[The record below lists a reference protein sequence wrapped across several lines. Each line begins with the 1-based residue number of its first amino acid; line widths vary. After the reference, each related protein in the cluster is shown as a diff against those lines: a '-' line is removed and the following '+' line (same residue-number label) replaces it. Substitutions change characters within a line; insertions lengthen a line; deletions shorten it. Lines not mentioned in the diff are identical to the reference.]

1 MFRPFVL
8 SLAVLIVGLGSVC
21 VAQPAYDVS
30 VWRWNVSM
38 ILDAQRA
45 PAPIVG
51 EASVKSFGQRYERL
65 SISGLPEVPAA
76 AGGR

>member
-1 MFRPFVL
+1 MVRPFVL

-30 VWRWNVSM
+30 VWRWNVSV

-45 PAPIVG
+45 PAPLVG
-51 EASVKSFGQRYERL
+51 EVSAKSFGQRYERF
-65 SISGLPEVPAA
+65 SFSGLPEIPAGT
-76 AGGR
+76 GGR

>member
-1 MFRPFVL
+1 MVRPFVL

-30 VWRWNVSM
+30 VWRWNVSV

-45 PAPIVG
+45 PAPLVG
-51 EASVKSFGQRYERL
+51 EASATSFGQRYERF
-65 SISGLPEVPAA
+65 SFSRLPEGPAGM
-76 AGGR
+76 GGR